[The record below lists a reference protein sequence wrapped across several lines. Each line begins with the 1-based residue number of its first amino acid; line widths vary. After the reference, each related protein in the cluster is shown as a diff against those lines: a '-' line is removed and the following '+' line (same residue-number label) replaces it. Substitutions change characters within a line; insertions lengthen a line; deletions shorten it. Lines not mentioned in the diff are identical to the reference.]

1 MLDALNEAEKEEV
14 AWKYVP
20 LSGPA
25 IDETHS
31 GNVTFQLDKTAVLNC
46 RIKYSGGK
54 TVRIARNG
62 IILLHRMIFSRKNI
76 SKILVG

>member
-1 MLDALNEAEKEEV
+1 MLEALNEAEKEEV

-25 IDETHS
+25 IDLTHS
-31 GNVTFQLDKTAVLNC
+31 SNVTFQLGQTAVLNC

-54 TVRIARNG
+54 TVSNHYSFLYFIEA
-62 IILLHRMIFSRKNI
+62 IP
-76 SKILVG
+76 